1 MTSLPTKSFKPF
13 IIQFCPLHHW
23 WLKLIITTIASL
35 LLALSA
41 NVSLPIQPV
50 PLSLQSLAVLLI
62 GACLGRKLGCLAI
75 IEYLA
80 LGACG
85 LPFFAGGH
93 GGISVLTSLSAGY
106 LYGFIASAYIAGWAA
121 EKGYDRCFL
130 RCLVSFAIA
139 HQIIFVFGVAY
150 LAWYNQISLI
160 KAFNMGYLPFAG
172 FDVVKF
178 FIATILMFFLWNSK
192 STHAALH
199 K

>member
-150 LAWYNQISLI
+150 LAWYKQISLI
-160 KAFNMGYLPFAG
+160 EAFDIGYLPFAG

-178 FIATILMFFLWNSK
+178 FIATLLMFFLWNSK
-192 STHAALH
+192 NTPAILQ